1 MNNALSHR
9 DRSLYEDSYG
19 GVDDWNMCQQVHK
32 YGMYCDEDCQS
43 LDAFSSNEW
52 SSADLILLGIM
63 CSFMATMMILVVAK
77 HKRATMKLQK
87 QQSFYSEN
95 NYSTSAD
102 ADQVPGLP
110 PTAMYSIFGA
120 IILIIAFMALINF
133 VNETLVFAVVCC
145 ILFFIYMLKITLFSV
160 NKRPLLLASPNHEDV
175 FGYNNADFDVKKG
188 GYFS

>member
-32 YGMYCDEDCQS
+32 YGMYCDDDCQS

-52 SSADLILLGIM
+52 SSADLILLAIM

-95 NYSTSAD
+95 NY
-102 ADQVPGLP
+102 
-110 PTAMYSIFGA
+110 
-120 IILIIAFMALINF
+120 
-133 VNETLVFAVVCC
+133 
-145 ILFFIYMLKITLFSV
+145 
-160 NKRPLLLASPNHEDV
+160 
-175 FGYNNADFDVKKG
+175 KKLG
-188 GYFS
+188 IYFSCLSCAEFFHRHST

>member
-19 GVDDWNMCQQVHK
+19 GVDDWNMCQQVYK
-32 YGMYCDEDCQS
+32 YGMYCDDDCQS

-102 ADQVPGLP
+102 ANQAPGLP
-110 PTAMYSIFGA
+110 PTAVYSIFGA
-120 IILIIAFMALINF
+120 IILIIAFMTLLNF